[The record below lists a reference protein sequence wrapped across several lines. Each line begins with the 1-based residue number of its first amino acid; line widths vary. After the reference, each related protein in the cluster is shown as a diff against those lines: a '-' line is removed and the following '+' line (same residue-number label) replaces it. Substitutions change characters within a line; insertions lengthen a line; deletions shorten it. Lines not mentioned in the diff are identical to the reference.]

1 MGDEDELSP
10 AEKLKLA
17 QNFVLHSPPGQ
28 TQKVVQDVRTL
39 VGQLDDAP
47 LARMVAR
54 VNREQFLSVEP
65 PGSSERVLL
74 TPAGQLENGNFLD
87 PSGQQQLKID
97 HLQQRCTG
105 VAPLS
110 QAEMSTFAGASEPT
124 RKQVAGA
131 MQRYAAECLPDATVT
146 TYGRDLGGGKIQ
158 VTCCLGS
165 CSMNL
170 GSFWSGLWRSE
181 WSLEMPAGS
190 SQGRLRGKITCHVH
204 YFEDGNVQLNDST
217 EFSADLD
224 CKADVGEA
232 FVAQVKQYEEKF
244 IASMEDIYQ
253 TMNEHVLN
261 ALRRRLPITKMKF
274 DWDNRASVHKLATEL
289 NAFKAA

>member
-28 TQKVVQDVRTL
+28 VQKVTEDVRKLIPGIDEAALT
-39 VGQLDDAP
+39 
-47 LARMVAR
+47 RMVAR
-54 VNREQFLSVEP
+54 VNRDQFLSVER

-87 PSGQQQLKID
+87 PSGQQQLKVD
-97 HLQQRCTG
+97 HLQQRTTG
-105 VAPLS
+105 ASPLS
-110 QAEMSTFAGASEPT
+110 QAEMSTFGGAAEPT
-124 RKQVAGA
+124 RKAVAGA
-131 MQRYAAECLPDATVT
+131 MESHAAECMPDATVT

-158 VTCCLGS
+158 VTCCTGS

-181 WSLEMPAGS
+181 WKLEMAAGS
-190 SQGRLRGKITCHVH
+190 SSGTLSGKISCHVH
-204 YFEDGNVQLNDST
+204 YFEDGNVQLEDST
-217 EFSADLD
+217 DFSTTLDLQSD
-224 CKADVGEA
+224 AGAA
-232 FVAQVKQYEEKF
+232 FVGQVKQWEEKF
-244 IASMEDIYQ
+244 ISSMEDIYQ

-261 ALRRRLPITKMKF
+261 ALRRRLPITKVKF